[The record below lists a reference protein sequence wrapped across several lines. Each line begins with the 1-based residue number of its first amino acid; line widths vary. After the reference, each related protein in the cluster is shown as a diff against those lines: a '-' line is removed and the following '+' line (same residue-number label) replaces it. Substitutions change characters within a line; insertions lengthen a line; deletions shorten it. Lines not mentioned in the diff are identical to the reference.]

1 MASLTSPPG
10 PSCFRIGVVSDTH
23 GWLRPEVLRA
33 LRGVDLVMH
42 AGDIGDPDI
51 LRELEAVAPVR
62 AVRGNMDCGA
72 WARELPE
79 QLEIETDHGT
89 IVMVHDADRLNG
101 RSGQRR
107 IVAVIAGHT
116 HVAEQEDREGTLF
129 FNPGSA
135 GPSRKG
141 LPVSVGLIEIRNG
154 RVQGEIV
161 FLEA

>member
-1 MASLTSPPG
+1 MGYLPCPG
-10 PSCFRIGVVSDTH
+10 SCFRIGVVSDTH

-62 AVRGNMDCGA
+62 AVRGNMDCGP

-79 QLEIETDHGT
+79 QLEIETDQGT
-89 IVMVHDADRLNG
+89 IVMVHDADRLHG
-101 RSGQRR
+101 GGQRH
-107 IVAVIAGHT
+107 VAAVIAGHT
-116 HVAEQEDREGTLF
+116 HVAEQQEREGTLY

-141 LPVSVGLIEIRNG
+141 LPVSVGVIEIRNG
-154 RVQGEIV
+154 RLEGEIV